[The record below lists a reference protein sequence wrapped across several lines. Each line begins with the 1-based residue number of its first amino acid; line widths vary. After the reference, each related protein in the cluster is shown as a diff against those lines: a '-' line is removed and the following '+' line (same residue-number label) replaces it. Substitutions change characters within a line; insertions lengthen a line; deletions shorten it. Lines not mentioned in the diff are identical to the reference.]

1 MRIEKNFFAT
11 CFWSRTAMVLV
22 FSLAAMMVQG
32 QEVVQ
37 LGEIVV
43 VGSRF
48 GERSVADSPVPV
60 DVVSGEELLRTGQSE
75 LGKAIQALIPS
86 FNFSNSSISDG
97 TDSVR
102 PATLRGMGPDQ
113 VLVLVNG
120 KRRHGS
126 ALIHVN
132 TSVGR
137 GTAGTDMNAIPVS
150 AIERVEILRDGAS
163 AQYGSDAV
171 AGVINIILKED
182 YEGAVKG
189 LYGST
194 YKGDGERRSLGF
206 NKGFALGNDGVLHVA
221 LEYNERDRTNRAG
234 KTAQIQYPD
243 TVLCA
248 EGDTDCTFAEG
259 VSTIKEDPG
268 NKERD
273 FDRHNFRI
281 GDAEQEQVIG
291 TLNFVQPVWGDSG
304 ELYGFADF
312 SRSTNL
318 SGGFYRRANQSGN
331 NPRGFVYPDGFLP
344 LIDTTVQDY
353 SVGAGVR
360 REFENEMTVDLSLV
374 HGGNNF
380 EFDIRNSLNASWVN
394 RMLNP
399 NETYADNFP
408 GVDFSGT
415 TQTSADS
422 GELSLDLTTVN
433 LDFTMP
439 YKKADIGWGAE
450 YKRDRYEIEAG
461 EPYSYEDYDGDGG
474 GNAGIQVFPGF
485 KPENEVDETRHA
497 KSFYVDSDIQL
508 NDRFQVGLGLRYE
521 DYSDFGNTLNGKIA
535 SKLELNDTFSLRAS
549 VSSGFRAPSMQQL
562 YFNNISTQFRTVD
575 GTVQQF
581 QVGTFRNDG
590 TLAQAIGIPEL
601 EEEESVN
608 WSGGFVWQPSPSFS
622 LTTDF
627 YRIEV
632 DDRIIISGQ
641 LQRLVED
648 EDGDLIPNPDLPG
661 PVLTGM
667 KAQGVDTAQF
677 FMNGVDTVTEGADV
691 VMTWGVPMEMKGN
704 LTLQLL
710 GSWTDTEI
718 ESVNL
723 PAGLPGSLFTELDRS
738 IIEEWQP
745 KSRAALSALYTVGKF
760 AASASVQRY
769 GRYRITEG
777 SKKQSYDA
785 EFITD
790 IQLSYEL
797 GPGIFKL
804 GADNV
809 FDVEPDK
816 DKISRTRAGTI
827 VDAEG
832 NTIVDSD
839 GVFTYSRRAA
849 PFGFNGGFYYTS
861 FEYQF

>member
-1 MRIEKNFFAT
+1 MGEVIKIEKNFFIT
-11 CFWSRTAMVLV
+11 RFWGRTAMALVL
-22 FSLAAMMVQG
+22 SLAAMTVQG
-32 QEVVQ
+32 QEVVE

-75 LGKAIQALIPS
+75 LGRAIQALIPS

-182 YEGAVKG
+182 YEGALKG

-221 LEYNERDRTNRAG
+221 LEYNERDRTNRTG

-243 TVLCA
+243 TEVTTA
-248 EGDTDCTFAEG
+248 DG
-259 VSTIKEDPG
+259 VTTITSDPD

-273 FDRHNFRI
+273 FDRRVYRI
-281 GDAEQEQVIG
+281 GDAEREQVIG
-291 TLNFVQPVWGDSG
+291 TLNFVQPVWGDQG
-304 ELYGFADF
+304 EMYGFADF

-318 SGGFYRRANQSGN
+318 SGGFYRRANQTPNN
-331 NPRGFVYPDGFLP
+331 NPRGSIYLDGFLP

-360 REFENEMTVDLSLV
+360 REFENRMTVDLSLV

-394 RMLNP
+394 RMLTP
-399 NETYADNFP
+399 DGTYPDFP

-439 YKKADIGWGAE
+439 YKKADIGWGTE

-461 EPYSYEDYDGDGG
+461 EPYSYEDYDGQDG

-497 KSFYVDSDIQL
+497 KSFYVDTDIQW
-508 NDRFQVGLGLRYE
+508 NDQLQVGLGLRYE
-521 DYSDFGNTLNGKIA
+521 DYSDFGDTLNGKIA
-535 SKLELNDTFSLRAS
+535 SKLELSDTFSLRAS

-562 YFNNISTQFRTVD
+562 YFNNISTQFRTVEQ
-575 GTVQQF
+575 TVQGF

-590 TLAQAIGIPEL
+590 ALAQAIGIPEL

-641 LQRLVED
+641 IEAADCIPDCDTDMPV
-648 EDGDLIPNPDLPG
+648 PNPVSASIRAELKN
-661 PVLTGM
+661 L
-667 KAQGVDTAQF
+667 GVEKAQF
-677 FMNGVDTVTEGADV
+677 FMNGVDTVTEGADI
-691 VMTWGVPMEMKGN
+691 VMTWGVSMNIKGN

-723 PAGLPGSLFTELDRS
+723 PAGLPGTLFTELDRS

-745 KSRAALSALYTVGKF
+745 KSRAALSALYRVGKF
-760 AASASVQRY
+760 AALASVQRY

-777 SKKQSYDA
+777 SRKQSYDA

-816 DKISRTRAGTI
+816 DKISRARAGTI

>member
-1 MRIEKNFFAT
+1 
-11 CFWSRTAMVLV
+11 
-22 FSLAAMMVQG
+22 
-32 QEVVQ
+32 
-37 LGEIVV
+37 
-43 VGSRF
+43 
-48 GERSVADSPVPV
+48 
-60 DVVSGEELLRTGQSE
+60 
-75 LGKAIQALIPS
+75 
-86 FNFSNSSISDG
+86 
-97 TDSVR
+97 
-102 PATLRGMGPDQ
+102 MGPDQ

-182 YEGAVKG
+182 YEGALKG

-194 YKGDGERRSLGF
+194 YKGDGERRSIGF

-234 KTAQIQYPD
+234 KTGIIQYPD
-243 TVLCA
+243 TECD
-248 EGDTDCTFAEG
+248 ET
-259 VSTIKEDPG
+259 DPG
-268 NKERD
+268 KDLDTTSDDRVGVCTNAAGSKTLTGEDGVTTITSDPNNKERD
-273 FDRHNFRI
+273 FDRRNFRI

-291 TLNFVQPVWGDSG
+291 TLNFVQPVWGDQG

-318 SGGFYRRANQSGN
+318 SGGFYRPATRKSR
-331 NPRGFVYPDGFLP
+331 NPYLGAFINDADDDPSSAVYPDGFLP
-344 LIDTTVQDY
+344 LIDTTIQDY
-353 SVGAGVR
+353 SIGAGVR
-360 REFENEMTVDLSLV
+360 REFESGLTVDLSLV

-380 EFDIRNSLNASWVN
+380 EFDIRNSHNASWVN

-399 NETYADNFP
+399 TGEYMAPFEFP

-415 TQTSADS
+415 TQTSADA

-439 YKKADIGWGAE
+439 YKRADIAWGAE
-450 YKRDRYEIEAG
+450 YKRDRYEIKAG
-461 EPYSYEDYDGDGG
+461 EPYSYEDYDGTGG
-474 GNAGIQVFPGF
+474 GDAGIQVFTGF
-485 KPENEVDETRHA
+485 KPVNEVNETRHA
-497 KSFYVDSDIQL
+497 KSFYVDTDIQL
-508 NDRFQVGLGLRYE
+508 NDQFQLGLGLRYE
-521 DYSDFGNTLNGKIA
+521 DYSDFGDTLNGKIA
-535 SKLELNDTFSLRAS
+535 SKLELSDAFFLRAS

-562 YFNNISTQFRTVD
+562 YFNNISTQFRVNKDNVTV
-575 GTVQQF
+575 GF
-581 QVGTFRNDG
+581 QVGTFRNDSEI
-590 TLAQAIGIPEL
+590 ARAIGIPEL

-632 DDRIIISGQ
+632 DDRIIISAQ
-641 LQRLVED
+641 LD
-648 EDGDLIPNPDLPG
+648 PNSSEQMLPQS
-661 PVLTGM
+661 VIH
-667 KAQGVDTAQF
+667 AFEAVQGVEKGQF
-677 FMNGVDTVTEGADV
+677 FMNGADTVTEGADI
-691 VMTWGVPMEMKGN
+691 VMTWGVPMNIKGD

-723 PAGLPGSLFTELDRS
+723 PAGLPEALFGELERS

-745 KSRAALSALYTVGKF
+745 KSRAALSALYRVGKF

-790 IQLSYEL
+790 VQLSYEL

-804 GADNV
+804 GADNI

-816 DKISRTRAGTI
+816 DKISGTNAGTI

>member
-1 MRIEKNFFAT
+1 MKLEKKYFVPGSWGQAV
-11 CFWSRTAMVLV
+11 SALIL
-22 FSLAAMMVQG
+22 SLAAVVAHG
-32 QEVVQ
+32 QEVVE

-60 DVVSGEELLRTGQSE
+60 DVVSGEELLRTGQNE
-75 LGKAIQALIPS
+75 LGRAIQALIPS
-86 FNFSNSSISDG
+86 FNFSSSTISDG

-150 AIERVEILRDGAS
+150 AIERVEVLRDGAS

-171 AGVINIILKED
+171 AGVINIVLKED
-182 YEGAVKG
+182 YEGAVRG

-194 YKGDGERRSLGF
+194 YHGDGDRRSVGI
-206 NKGFALGNDGVLHVA
+206 NKGFSLGNDGVLHMS

-234 KTAQIQYPD
+234 KSAQIQYPD
-243 TVLCA
+243 TVLCMST
-248 EGDTDCTFAEG
+248 DTDCTFVEG
-259 VSTIKEDPG
+259 VDTIKDDPG

-273 FDRHNFRI
+273 FDRRNFRI
-281 GDAEQEQVIG
+281 GDAEQEHFVG
-291 TLNFVQPVWGDSG
+291 ALNFVQPVLEDWG
-304 ELYGFADF
+304 ELYGFANY

-318 SGGFYRRANQSGN
+318 SGGFYRRANQGTR
-331 NPRGFVYPDGFLP
+331 NPVGSIFPDGFLP

-353 SVGAGVR
+353 SVGGGVR
-360 REFENEMTVDLSLV
+360 YEFENGMTVDFSLV

-380 EFDIRNSLNASWVN
+380 EFDIRNSQNASWVN

-399 NETYADNFP
+399 NGNYPDFP
-408 GVDFSGT
+408 GVDFSGS

-439 YKKADIGWGAE
+439 YKNTDIAWGAE
-450 YKRDRYEIEAG
+450 YKRDRYAIDAG
-461 EPYSYEDYDGDGG
+461 EPYSYADYDGEGG
-474 GNAGIQVFPGF
+474 SDAGIQVFPGF
-485 KPENEVDETRHA
+485 KPENEVNETRHA
-497 KSFYVDSDIQL
+497 RSLYVDTDIQFS
-508 NDRFQVGLGLRYE
+508 DRLQLGVGMRYE
-521 DYSDFGNTLNGKIA
+521 DYSDFGDTLNGKLA
-535 SKLELNDTFSLRAS
+535 SKLDLSDTFSMRAS
-549 VSSGFRAPSMQQL
+549 VSSGFRAPSMQQI
-562 YFNNISTQFRTVD
+562 YFNNISTQFRGGV
-575 GTVQQF
+575 GF

-590 TLAQAIGIPEL
+590 ALAKAIGIPAL
-601 EEEESVN
+601 DEEESIN
-608 WSGGFVWQPSPSFS
+608 WSGGFVYQPSPSFS
-622 LTTDF
+622 VTTDF

-641 LQRLVED
+641 LAVPEPDQTSELSD
-648 EDGDLIPNPDLPG
+648 AIIDLL
-661 PVLTGM
+661 
-667 KAQGVDTAQF
+667 KSSGVSKAQF

-691 VMTWGVPMEMKGN
+691 VVAWNVPLDIRGD

-710 GSWTDTEI
+710 GSWTDTDVD
-718 ESVNL
+718 SVNL
-723 PAGLPGSLFTELDRS
+723 PAGLPESLFTELDRS

-745 KSRAALSALYTVGKF
+745 KSRAALSALYRVGKF

-777 SKKQSYDA
+777 EKKQSYDE

-790 IQLSYEL
+790 VQMSYEMA
-797 GPGIFKL
+797 PGMVFKL
-804 GADNV
+804 GADNL
-809 FDVEPDK
+809 FDVQPDK
-816 DKISRTRAGTI
+816 DKISGTRAGKI

-832 NTIVDSD
+832 NTIVESD

-849 PFGFNGGFYYTS
+849 PFGFNGGFYYAKL
-861 FEYQF
+861 EYQF

>member
-1 MRIEKNFFAT
+1 MMEIMKVEKKSFVKRFRG
-11 CFWSRTAMVLV
+11 RTAVVLV
-22 FSLAAMMVQG
+22 LSLAAMMVQG
-32 QEVVQ
+32 QEVVE

-60 DVVSGEELLRTGQSE
+60 DVVSGEELVRTGQSE

-182 YEGAVKG
+182 YEGALRG

-194 YKGDGERRSLGF
+194 YHGDGDRRSLGF
-206 NKGFALGNDGVLHVA
+206 NKGFALGGDGVLHMA
-221 LEYNERDRTNRAG
+221 LEYNERDRTNRTG
-234 KTAQIQYPD
+234 KSGAIQYPD
-243 TVLCA
+243 TVFTTA
-248 EGDTDCTFAEG
+248 DDD
-259 VSTIKEDPG
+259 VITITSDPD

-273 FDRHNFRI
+273 FDRSSYRI
-281 GDAEQEQVIG
+281 GDAEQEHLVG
-291 TLNFVQPVWGDSG
+291 ALNFVQPIWGDLG
-304 ELYGFADF
+304 ELYGFADY

-318 SGGFYRRANQSGN
+318 SGGFYRRANQSSR
-331 NPRGFVYPDGFLP
+331 NPSGSIYPDGFLP
-344 LIDTTVQDY
+344 LIDTTVHDY
-353 SVGAGVR
+353 SIGAGMR
-360 REFENEMTVDLSLV
+360 REFENGLTVDLSLV

-380 EFDIRNSLNASWVN
+380 EFEIRNSQNASWVN

-399 NETYADNFP
+399 GGSYPDFP
-408 GVDFSGT
+408 GVDFSRT
-415 TQTSADS
+415 TRTSADS

-433 LDFTMP
+433 LDFTIP
-439 YKKADIGWGAE
+439 YKRANIAWGTE

-461 EPYSYEDYDGDGG
+461 ELYSYADYDGDGG
-474 GNAGIQVFPGF
+474 GDAGIQVFPGF
-485 KPENEVDETRHA
+485 KPENEVSETRHA
-497 KSFYVDSDIQL
+497 KSFYVDTDIQM
-508 NDRFQVGLGLRYE
+508 NDRLQVGLGLRYE
-521 DYSDFGNTLNGKIA
+521 NYSDFGNTLNGKIA
-535 SKLELNDTFSLRAS
+535 SKLEVTNTFFLRAS
-549 VSSGFRAPSMQQL
+549 ISSGFRAPSMQQI
-562 YFNNISTQFRTVD
+562 YFNNISTQFRPCVD
-575 GTVQQF
+575 AQGMQTTGTCAF
-581 QVGTFRNDG
+581 EVGTFRNDS
-590 TLAQAIGIPEL
+590 TLAKAIGIPEL

-608 WSGGFVWQPSPSFS
+608 WGGGFVYQPSPSFS

-641 LQRLVED
+641 LAVPE
-648 EDGDLIPNPDLPG
+648 PG
-661 PVLTGM
+661 KTSELSQFVIDSLRSE
-667 KAQGVDTAQF
+667 GVNSAQF
-677 FMNGVDTVTEGADV
+677 FMNGVDTVTEGADI
-691 VMTWGVPMEMKGN
+691 VMTWGVPMDIKGN

-710 GSWTDTEI
+710 GSWTETDV

-723 PAGLPGSLFTELDRS
+723 PAGLPGSLFTKGDRS

-745 KSRAALSALYTVGKF
+745 KSRAALSALYRLGKF

-777 SKKQSYDA
+777 DRKQSYDP

-797 GPGIFKL
+797 GPGVLKL

-832 NTIVDSD
+832 NTIVASD

-849 PFGFNGGFYYTS
+849 PFGFNGGFYYAT